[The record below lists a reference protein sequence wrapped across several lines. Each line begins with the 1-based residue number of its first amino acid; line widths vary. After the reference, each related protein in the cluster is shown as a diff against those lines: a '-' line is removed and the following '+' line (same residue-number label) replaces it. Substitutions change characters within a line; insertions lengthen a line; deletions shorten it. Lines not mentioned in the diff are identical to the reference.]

1 MNAWLQKLRSQVVQL
16 WQGLNPSRRIIFSV
30 GAAAIVGILI
40 LLASYA
46 GRPGYTPLFTQL
58 DPSDAGEI
66 VAKLKES
73 GIPYQLA
80 EGGSAILVPS
90 DKVYETRI
98 SLASAGMP
106 RGGIVGFEL
115 FDQSKLGTT
124 EFDRKLN
131 YTRALQGELTR
142 TIREINGVEDAR
154 VHVVRPEQSLF
165 IDEKKEPT
173 ASVLLKLRPSAH
185 LSEEQIQGIAN
196 LIAGS
201 VEGLDPLKV
210 TILDSQ
216 GNVLSQVLKDNA
228 DADLATGSDKKNKLI
243 MERLSIQRQQ
253 EQELEKSVQSMLE
266 KVFGPGKAAARVSA
280 EMNFDYEE
288 SSSELYQ
295 PSVGDSGIVRSE
307 QESSESYSGQGVGQ
321 AMGVPGVTS
330 NIPGYQAVDSGNTNS
345 QYQKRQATRNYE
357 VSKRQEHLVS
367 SPGKIRRLS
376 VAVWV
381 DGQLGPQQ
389 IASVRS
395 LVASAVG
402 FNEARGD
409 QISVESLQIVP
420 EQQVVQEKPK
430 PAIPVA
436 TLVLSGL
443 LAGGVIAVVVFAV
456 RRRRKAAEKAEE
468 AELAELGANLDLIS
482 TETAAPAVAA
492 SEKEEEA
499 HPEEKPLDL
508 QLTMSQQSL
517 EFRQLEKEIGRLAK
531 DKPVQVA
538 QLLKK
543 WLSEEEN

>member
-1 MNAWLQKLRSQVVQL
+1 MNAWLQKLRPQIVQL
-16 WQGLNPSRRIIFSV
+16 WQGLNPSRRIIMSV
-30 GAAAIVGILI
+30 GAAAIVGIVI
-40 LLASYA
+40 LVASYA
-46 GRPGYTPLFTQL
+46 GHPEFVPLFTQL
-58 DPSDAGEI
+58 DASDAGEI
-66 VAKLKES
+66 VAKLKED
-73 GIPYQLA
+73 GIPYQIA
-80 EGGSAILVPS
+80 EGGSAILVPG

-115 FDQSKLGTT
+115 FDDNKLGTT
-124 EFDRKLN
+124 DFDRKLK

-154 VHVVRPEQSLF
+154 VHIVRPEQSLF

-173 ASVLLKLRPSAH
+173 ASVLLKLQPSAR
-185 LSEEQIQGIAN
+185 LSEEQIRGIAN
-196 LIAGS
+196 LLAGS

-228 DADLATGSDKKNKLI
+228 DADLAMGSNAKNKLI

-253 EQELEKSVQSMLE
+253 EKELEKSVQSMLE
-266 KVFGPGKAAARVSA
+266 RVFGPGKAVARVSA

-295 PSVGDSGIVRSE
+295 PSVGDFGIIRSE
-307 QESSESYSGQGVGQ
+307 QESSESYRGQGTGP

-330 NIPGYQAVDSGNTNS
+330 NIPGYQAVDSGNNNS
-345 QYQKRQATRNYE
+345 QYQKREVTRNYE

-381 DGQLGPQQ
+381 SGRLGPQQ

-402 FNEARGD
+402 YNEARGD
-409 QISVESLQIVP
+409 QISVESLQIEP
-420 EQQVVQEKPK
+420 EQ
-430 PAIPVA
+430 
-436 TLVLSGL
+436 
-443 LAGGVIAVVVFAV
+443 
-456 RRRRKAAEKAEE
+456 
-468 AELAELGANLDLIS
+468 
-482 TETAAPAVAA
+482 
-492 SEKEEEA
+492 
-499 HPEEKPLDL
+499 
-508 QLTMSQQSL
+508 
-517 EFRQLEKEIGRLAK
+517 
-531 DKPVQVA
+531 
-538 QLLKK
+538 
-543 WLSEEEN
+543 